1 MDYEE
6 KAAGQEVDQSTPV
19 ATAAENGTGKA
30 PDNESSSSQKKATGL
45 EALRPGTRCKGK
57 VRNIVDFGAFIDIG
71 VGRDGLAHVSTL
83 KRAGLDKTLKVGDVI
98 DVVVRRV
105 DTDNNRIS
113 LTLPRGD
120 REDRTALN
128 KLEPGAQVT
137 GKVMRLVDFGAFVD
151 IGAQADGLVHVSQLS
166 NGFVK
171 HPSEVVKVGDEVS
184 LRILEVDRERRR
196 ISLTMK
202 DAEEEAPKDAPAAVQ
217 PQVDEDW
224 EGPTA
229 FELAF
234 KEAMNRKKRRR

>member
-6 KAAGQEVDQSTPV
+6 KVAGQDVDQSTPV
-19 ATAAENGTGKA
+19 ASAAEDGTGKA
-30 PDNESSSSQKKATGL
+30 PDNELDSGQKKAAGL
-45 EALRPGTRCKGK
+45 DALRPGTRCKGK

-71 VGRDGLAHVSTL
+71 VGRDGLAHVSAL

-105 DTDNNRIS
+105 DTENNRIS

-120 REDRTALN
+120 RDDRTPLN
-128 KLEPGAQVT
+128 RLEPGAQIT

-151 IGAQADGLVHVSQLS
+151 IGAQSDGLVHVSQLS

-202 DAEEEAPKDAPAAVQ
+202 DADDEENREEPVAQ
-217 PQVDEDW
+217 PQIDEDW

-234 KEAMNRKKRRR
+234 KEAMTRKKHRR